1 MGEIK
6 ETSTWSD
13 VRFSRDAGTVLL
25 MVCFMQAIPPLASP
39 PPPTPP
45 HSKVF
50 AVLEGEK
57 TLRRAKIAFIG

>member
-1 MGEIK
+1 M
-6 ETSTWSD
+6 
-13 VRFSRDAGTVLL
+13 VRRKVSRDAGTVLL
-25 MVCFMQAIPPLASP
+25 MVCFMEAIPPPAF

-57 TLRRAKIAFIG
+57 TPRRAKIASIG